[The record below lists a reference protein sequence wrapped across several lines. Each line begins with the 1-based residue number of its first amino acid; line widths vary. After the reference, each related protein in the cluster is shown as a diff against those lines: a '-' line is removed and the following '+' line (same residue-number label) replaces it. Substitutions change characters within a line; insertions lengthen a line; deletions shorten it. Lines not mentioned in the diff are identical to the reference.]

1 MRLFYT
7 VSSEENKTQKDPL
20 LSLGGFRSSSMV
32 PNDAFNA
39 LFGDIS
45 EYSIQKGLPE
55 YIGLILQNTFN
66 TAVENISLW
75 IPKSKT
81 RYCKF
86 RLAVVELLPTNEM
99 ETISTINSK
108 PLQAEFYECSEDD
121 KFSLQ
126 GVVLKPGEGIGL
138 WIERLLDIESENLQL
153 RNNCFHLYENFDKED
168 VVETGELKLEF
179 EYVRS

>member
-7 VSSEENKTQKDPL
+7 ISSQEGKSQKDPL
-20 LSLGGFRSSSMV
+20 LSLGGFKSSSMV

-39 LFGDIS
+39 IFGDIS
-45 EYSIQKGLPE
+45 EYSIQKKLPE

-66 TAVENISLW
+66 SSVENISIW
-75 IPKSKT
+75 IPNLK
-81 RYCKF
+81 RGYCKF

-108 PLQAEFYECSEDD
+108 PLQAEFYECPEGD
-121 KFSLQ
+121 KYFLQ
-126 GVVLKPGEGIGL
+126 GIVLGPGKGIGL
-138 WIERLLDIESENLQL
+138 WIERSFDMESEDLQMRNDCFYLYENSDKVNDIES
-153 RNNCFHLYENFDKED
+153 
-168 VVETGELKLEF
+168 GEIKIEF